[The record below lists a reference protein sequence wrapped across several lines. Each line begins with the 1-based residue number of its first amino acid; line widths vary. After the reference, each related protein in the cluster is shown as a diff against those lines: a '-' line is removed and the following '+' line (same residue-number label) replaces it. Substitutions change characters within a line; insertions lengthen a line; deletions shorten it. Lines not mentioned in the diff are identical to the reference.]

1 MDRHFFLQHHNK
13 SIYCVEYLPQNGKS
27 IDTAVII
34 CTPIWGERIRTH
46 RIFTSLSR
54 ELQKKNS
61 YVLTCDY
68 FGDGNSQGESHQL
81 SFENIIEDLN
91 SLYNYA
97 LEKYKI
103 ENYYFIGFRLGASAL
118 ISLLDKAEV
127 KKAILIDPILNPIS
141 YLEDALRANLTA
153 QMTRHKKI
161 IKNRDVLIKEIKE
174 NQLINVDGFLIG
186 AEMWRS
192 FEKYSPIFGNKNF
205 KGDLVIL
212 SSENS
217 KKRAEEIVKFG
228 QEFKRARVEFVKKEV
243 VLTSWKYYTQKPPII
258 FSKIFSEIFNG
269 QLTETGI

>member
-97 LEKYKI
+97 LEKYRI
-103 ENYYFIGFRLGASAL
+103 ENYYFIGYRLGASAMVP
-118 ISLLDKAEV
+118 LLDK
-127 KKAILIDPILNPIS
+127 LNR
-141 YLEDALRANLTA
+141 L
-153 QMTRHKKI
+153 
-161 IKNRDVLIKEIKE
+161 
-174 NQLINVDGFLIG
+174 
-186 AEMWRS
+186 
-192 FEKYSPIFGNKNF
+192 
-205 KGDLVIL
+205 
-212 SSENS
+212 
-217 KKRAEEIVKFG
+217 
-228 QEFKRARVEFVKKEV
+228 
-243 VLTSWKYYTQKPPII
+243 
-258 FSKIFSEIFNG
+258 
-269 QLTETGI
+269 